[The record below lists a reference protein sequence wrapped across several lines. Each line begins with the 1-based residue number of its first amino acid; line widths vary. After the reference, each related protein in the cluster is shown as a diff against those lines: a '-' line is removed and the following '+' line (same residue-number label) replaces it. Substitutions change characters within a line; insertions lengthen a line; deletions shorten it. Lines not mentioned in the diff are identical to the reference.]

1 MSHHNGS
8 DIGLGSDNAPRCG
21 PVRDGYSESVAAVLL
36 LVFLPVLA
44 AVLFLFGSFAGHMSV
59 VSMLAGLVFVLLGS
73 GMVVGMMRMSVGW
86 DHEQH
91 R

>member
-1 MSHHNGS
+1 MRRVR
-8 DIGLGSDNAPRCG
+8 NATRDDYA
-21 PVRDGYSESVAAVLL
+21 PVVAAVLL

-44 AVLFLFGSFAGHMSV
+44 AVLFLFGSFAGHMSI
-59 VSMLAGLVFVLLGS
+59 VSMLAGLVFVVLGA

-86 DHEQH
+86 DREQH